1 MVSKQIL
8 AFRRKKAAK
17 RKEKKTEKRK
27 KDLKKQKAFDKEIQ
41 IMNKRIY
48 QMRLQK
54 EKHAEEIHKRR

>member
-17 RKEKKTEKRK
+17 IKAVKTEKRK
-27 KDLKKQKAFDKEIQ
+27 KDLKKQKAFDKEIR

-54 EKHAEEIHKRR
+54 EKHAEGIHKRR